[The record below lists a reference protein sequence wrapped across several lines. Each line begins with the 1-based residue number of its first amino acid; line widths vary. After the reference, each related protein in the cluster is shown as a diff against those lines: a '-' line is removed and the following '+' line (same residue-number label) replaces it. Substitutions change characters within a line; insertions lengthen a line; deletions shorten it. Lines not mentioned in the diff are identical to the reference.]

1 MEQEA
6 RLFEALLDHE
16 LIPALGCTEPIAL
29 AYAAALATEVLG
41 ARPEAIELRAS
52 NNIIKNVKSVT
63 VPGSG
68 GMAGM
73 EAATVLGALG
83 GTAKNRL
90 EVLQS
95 LTPDSIDETEKFI
108 KDGKITV
115 KQLLSEHPLHIIV
128 TVKNGEHS
136 ASCELRDEHT
146 NVVALQK
153 DGQDLRAEDLP
164 EDLRGLFNGDH
175 GAAAKEALPNPF
187 ADFNVSSII
196 DFCEKADISLL
207 MPFLERQINLNVA
220 IAEEGLAGGWGLE
233 VGKNILPAKDSLPEE
248 LYLQRKA
255 TAYAAAGSDAR
266 MTGSPMPV
274 VINSGSG
281 NQSLTVSMP
290 VWVYATELDIP
301 KDRFYRALLLSNLL
315 ALYQKSFIG
324 RLSAYCGAVSA
335 AAGAVAGISWMLHG
349 DREEIERTLI
359 NTLVNISGMVCDGAK
374 ASCAFKIS
382 ASLDTAFLAW
392 KLAQNGDRFA
402 AGDGLAKDTADKTI
416 RAVGKMAREGMKE
429 TDATIVGIM
438 LEP

>member
-1 MEQEA
+1 MDDTA

-29 AYAAALATEVLG
+29 AYAAALASEILG

-90 EVLQS
+90 EVLRS
-95 LTPDSIDETEKFI
+95 LTPASIDATKQFI
-108 KDGKITV
+108 ADGKITV
-115 KQLLSEHPLHIIV
+115 EQLLSEHPLHIIV
-128 TVKNGEHS
+128 TVKNGGHT

-146 NVVALQK
+146 NVVALTK
-153 DGQDLRAEDLP
+153 DGKELCPEDLP
-164 EDLRGLFNGDH
+164 EELRHLFVGENCEEPQASIPD
-175 GAAAKEALPNPF
+175 PF
-187 ADFNVSSII
+187 EHFNVASII
-196 DFCEKADISLL
+196 DFCETSDLSLL
-207 MPFLERQINLNVA
+207 IPFLERQVKLNVA

-233 VGKNILPAKDSLPEE
+233 VGKNILPEKGTMPEA

-281 NQSLTVSMP
+281 NQGLTVSMP
-290 VWVYATELDIP
+290 VWVYASELDIP
-301 KDRFYRALLLSNLL
+301 EERFYRALLMANLL

-335 AAGAVAGISWMLHG
+335 AAGAVAAIAWMLNG
-349 DREEIERTLI
+349 DRGEIERTLI
-359 NTLVNISGMVCDGAK
+359 NALANISGMVCDGAK

-382 ASLDTAFLAW
+382 ASLDTAFTAW

-402 AGDGLAKDTADKTI
+402 AGDGLAKATADETI